1 MEVKGG
7 KMTALKNSSQ
17 RLRFGHIFFFSLHM
31 LIWKEEVYKSVLG
44 LIKWSSECLSLKT
57 AA

>member
-1 MEVKGG
+1 MEVKSS

-17 RLRFGHIFFFSLHM
+17 RLRFGHIFFLHM
-31 LIWKEEVYKSVLG
+31 LIWKEEVYKFVLG